1 MSISREIGRFK
12 KANNLRVVQPARY
25 QDVMNARVDEGNRLG
40 LDPDFTQRIMQAIH
54 EDSVRQQLD
63 IMNDK

>member
-1 MSISREIGRFK
+1 
-12 KANNLRVVQPARY
+12 
-25 QDVMNARVDEGNRLG
+25 MNARVDEGNRLG